1 MTGSNPFKNCEVQ
14 LVWAAAETYAN
25 IVLDYLKLHP
35 RPQLKAGLPQ
45 IAE

>member
-14 LVWAAAETYAN
+14 LVWAELYAN
-25 IVLDYLKLHP
+25 VVLDYLKLHP